1 MSEREV
7 RIKFTGDSA
16 VLKGAAGDVRKIFQ
30 NLVADENDA
39 RGAGEKMADAQK
51 QVAAQMRKSMAE
63 ISEAADVLA
72 DSLGPE
78 MVRAIEA
85 TGRTVEDEVQRFQK
99 LGLTLDDV
107 KRDSELLAAGM
118 KDLDESARMSSGAV
132 GDGMKK
138 MATSAD
144 QSRSVMANLAGNA
157 ISEMPL
163 VAGAIGP
170 VNVALGQLAE
180 YAVDG
185 NIKLKNLAMMGG
197 PMLGV
202 GAAIALVSSHMEQVA
217 KTNAFNRARVDA
229 FTEALREGATAAEAW
244 DAALTGED
252 KKIEFVDAAT
262 GDVQD
267 LTDELYRNGITWA
280 EFRSHLS
287 DTREEFDAWV
297 AANFAYKNGEND
309 RNHAFQT
316 GIQLMEKMAEAERQL
331 TMDTFVYGNTAANAT
346 REVDRGSDSLVQN
359 MDATASNALAQEA
372 LTTALERTEEAQRDL
387 NAARL
392 ASIDTAYAVA
402 DAEDRFT
409 QAMES
414 LAAATDDPKTGVNE
428 LEQAQRSAEQAALAM
443 AQANVANAE
452 ALAEAAGA
460 PLSAAQ
466 SNYLLIES
474 LYATALS
481 MDENSP
487 VRAALL
493 AHIGTLQSVPPTAN
507 TTVTADTTQAQENI
521 GKVLTDAEKLNT
533 ETDTKANAE
542 TATALEAV
550 QTLQGAV
557 DGLAE
562 GVSIPIDLVGYSITL
577 SQLRTLRTEL
587 DLTRD
592 AADRADRAV
601 ARVAG

>member
-1 MSEREV
+1 MASNEQM
-7 RIKFTGDSA
+7 KFTLDFLAKTSGLKDSA
-16 VLKGAAGDVRKIFQ
+16 ALSAKLSDALDDADTEATMLAKAMSVA
-30 NLVADENDA
+30 ADEIERDLK
-39 RGAGEKMADAQK
+39 ETTEYAQRLGN
-51 QVAAQMRKSMAE
+51 A
-63 ISEAADVLA
+63 
-72 DSLGPE
+72 LGPE
-78 MVRAIEA
+78 MRA
-85 TGRTVEDEVQRFQK
+85 K
-99 LGLTLDDV
+99 LGEGGVDNLASRFRQAGISIQDAEQNIDALTAGV
-107 KRDSELLAAGM
+107 KRLDAVSDKAADSTR
-118 KDLDESARMSSGAV
+118 KI
-132 GDGMKK
+132 GD
-138 MATSAD
+138 SAD
-144 QSRSVMANLAGNA
+144 QSRSVMANLTGNA
-157 ISEMPL
+157 LSEMPL

-170 VNVALGQLAE
+170 VNMALGQLAE

-185 NIKLKNLAMMGG
+185 NIKLKSLAGLAA

-202 GAAIALVSSHMEQVA
+202 GLAVAMVGNHMEQVA
-217 KTNAFNRARVDA
+217 KTKAFNKERVEA
-229 FTEALREGATAAEAW
+229 FTKALREGATAAEAW
-244 DAALTGED
+244 DAALTGDD
-252 KKIEFVDAAT
+252 KKLEFVDAAT

-267 LTDELYRNGITWA
+267 LTDELFRAGVTW
-280 EFRSHLS
+280 EEYKSHLS

-359 MDATASNALAQEA
+359 MDATAANTLARES
-372 LTTALERTEEAQRDL
+372 LTTATERAEEAQRDL
-387 NAARL
+387 NAAQL
-392 ASIDTAYAVA
+392 ASIDTGYAVA
-402 DAEDRFT
+402 DAQDRFT
-409 QAMES
+409 ESMEA
-414 LAAATDDPKTGVNE
+414 LAIATDDPATGVNE
-428 LEQAQRSAEQAALAM
+428 LDQAQRSAEQSALAS
-443 AQANVANAE
+443 AQAIVANAE
-452 ALAEAAGA
+452 AMAIAAGA
-460 PLSAAQ
+460 PLSAAE
-466 SNYLLIES
+466 SNYKLIEA
-474 LYATALS
+474 LYATAVA

-493 AHIGTLQSVPPTAN
+493 GHIGTLQGVPAN
-507 TTVTADTTQAQENI
+507 VATTVTADTEQAQEDI